1 MSAAAHV
8 PTEPPAPFVLS
19 RAEAESLTDGAWHG
33 DHDAVE
39 IRGAAID
46 SRAVRPGMLFACLPG
61 ARVDGHD
68 FAPVAAA
75 AGAALF
81 LASRPLAVRATVL
94 VVADVTAALGAIA
107 AAVRRRVQ
115 GTRWIGITGSSGKTT
130 VKELIAAACAAA
142 GPTWATRGNLNNQLG
157 VPLTILNAPAGLAYA
172 VIEMGAN
179 HQGEVAYLARIA
191 QPEVGVITNIG
202 PAHLEGFGGL
212 AGVARGKTELFAG
225 LPAGGTCLIG
235 LHGTADQARA
245 LGVDPADVDAIVRA
259 AAGDR
264 RLLRVGSAETPID
277 GASEGDGLVL
287 RTPAGEA
294 RLPLLGAH
302 NLANAA
308 LAWHAAVAAGVDGRT
323 ALAGLARTVPVAGR
337 LQPKRAGSHLVLD
350 DTYNAN
356 PSSMIAGLRVL
367 AAYPGRRLAV
377 LGAMGELGGD
387 TLAGHHAVGAEAARL
402 GLALVTVGD
411 AARAIGDA
419 YRAQNG
425 PDVEHH
431 DERSAAIGAVL
442 ARLTDGPTTVLVK
455 ASRTAGLEVVA
466 DGVVA
471 AAGGVKRT

>member
-1 MSAAAHV
+1 MSGAETIIG
-8 PTEPPAPFVLS
+8 PPPAPFTLT
-19 RAEAESLTDGAWHG
+19 RAEAEAATDGVWHG
-33 DHDAVE
+33 DHEAVE

-75 AGAALF
+75 AGATFF
-81 LASRPLAVRATVL
+81 LASRPLAVRASVL
-94 VVADVTAALGAIA
+94 VVADVIAALGAIA
-107 AAVRRRVQ
+107 AVVRKRAH
-115 GTRWIGITGSSGKTT
+115 GTRWIGVTGSSGKTT
-130 VKELIAAACAAA
+130 VKELIAAACAGA
-142 GPTWATRGNLNNQLG
+142 GATWATKGNLNNHLG

-191 QPEVGVITNIG
+191 QPEVGVITSIG

-212 AGVARGKTELFAG
+212 AGVARGKSELFAA
-225 LPAGGTCLIG
+225 LPDDGTCLIG
-235 LHGTADQARA
+235 LHGSSDQARS
-245 LGVDPADVDAIVRA
+245 LGVEPADVDAIVRA

-264 RLLRVGSAETPID
+264 RLLRVGSAEIPVVGD
-277 GASEGDGLVL
+277 SDAEGVVL
-287 RTPAGEA
+287 RTGAGEV

-308 LAWHAAVAAGVDGRT
+308 LAWHAAVAAGVDPRT
-323 ALAGLARTVPVAGR
+323 ALAGLARIAPIAGR
-337 LQPKRAGSHLVLD
+337 LQPKRAGEHVVLD

-367 AAYPGRRLAV
+367 AGCAGRRLAV
-377 LGAMGELGGD
+377 LGAMGELGAD

-402 GLALVTVGD
+402 GLPLVTVGEN
-411 AARAIGDA
+411 ARAIGDA
-419 YRAQNG
+419 YRAQHG
-425 PDVEHH
+425 ADLEHH
-431 DERSAAIGAVL
+431 DEKSAAIGAVL

-455 ASRTAGLEVVA
+455 ASRSAGLEVVA
-466 DGVVA
+466 DGVIA
-471 AAGGVKRT
+471 AAGAVRRS